1 MKEKVLDYYGLEQ
14 KDTYAFGDSEND
26 MEMIELCRV
35 GVAMGNSC
43 DALKQKAN
51 IICKSIHGLA
61 DILFSE

>member
-1 MKEKVLDYYGLEQ
+1 MKEKVLFFDIDGTLIWEH
-14 KDTYAFGDSEND
+14 GSEND

-35 GVAMGNSC
+35 GVAIGNSC

-51 IICKSIHGLA
+51 IICKSIVDHGLA